1 MRIYKTQKRAQL
13 LKEWLL
19 ACYSNNECYYDAT
32 LYTGIPDGDSY
43 EDVLDDLRGGYYDE
57 DIDDMIY
64 MYVRVRAL
72 YADDGWY
79 IGHKLYN
86 TMEEALEA
94 IPEKIPEKIYAE

>member
-19 ACYSNNECYYDAT
+19 ACYSNNEYYYDAT

-43 EDVLDDLRGGYYDE
+43 EDVLDDLRGGFYDE
-57 DIDDMIY
+57 ELDYMLDMY
-64 MYVRVRAL
+64 ARVRTR

-79 IGHKLYN
+79 IHRKLYT
-86 TMEEALEA
+86 TMEEALKA